1 MERFNGISVFV
12 EVADAGGFSAAAA
25 RLNLSRSAVGKTVSR
40 LERRLGV
47 RLFHRTTR
55 TQSLTEEG
63 QLFYESCQ
71 KAFGE
76 IRTAEDLLESGRR
89 EIRGRL
95 RISMPVLFGR
105 QCVAP
110 LLRDLLRSHPR
121 LEFDLSFND
130 RVIDLLDEGFDLA
143 IRNSPLGNG
152 SGLMMRT
159 VAEQRMTVCASPA
172 YLEAHGMP
180 RTVAELAAHEGI
192 VYARGGEPLSWSF
205 PSDGKAAEIVLPQT
219 RLRLD
224 DLAAIADAAAAGHGL
239 AWLPCWLVRERVQK
253 GELVRVLTDRPG
265 LIFKAHA
272 VWPRTQHMLPK
283 LRVVIDKL
291 AAGLPRIM
299 E

>member
-25 RLNLSRSAVGKTVSR
+25 RLNLTRSAVGKTVSR
-40 LERRLGV
+40 LEQRLGV

-71 KAFGE
+71 KALGE
-76 IRTAEDLLESGRR
+76 IRTAESLLESGRR

-110 LLRDLLRSHPR
+110 LLRDLLRVHPH

-143 IRNSPLGNG
+143 IRNGPLGNDA
-152 SGLMMRT
+152 GLMMRT

-172 YLEAHGMP
+172 YLEARGMP
-180 RTVAELAAHEGI
+180 QRVAELAAHEGV
-192 VYARGGEPLSWSF
+192 VYCRGGEPRSWTF
-205 PSDGKAAEIVLPQT
+205 PADGKAAETVLPQA

-224 DLAAIADAAAAGHGL
+224 DLAAIADAAAAGFGL
-239 AWLPCWLVRERVQK
+239 AWLPCWLVRERVEK

-272 VWPRTQHMLPK
+272 VWPRTQHVLPK

>member
-1 MERFNGISVFV
+1 MERFTGISVFV

-25 RLNLSRSAVGKTVSR
+25 RLNLTRSAVGKTVSR
-40 LERRLGV
+40 LEQRLGV
-47 RLFHRTTR
+47 RLFNRTTR
-55 TQSLTEEG
+55 TQNLTEEG

-71 KAFGE
+71 KALGE
-76 IRTAEDLLESGRR
+76 IKTAESLLESGRR

-110 LLRDLLRSHPR
+110 LLRDLLQAHPH
-121 LEFDLSFND
+121 LEFDLSLND

-143 IRNSPLGNG
+143 VRNAPLGNG
-152 SGLMMRT
+152 AGLMMRT

-172 YLEAHGMP
+172 YLEARGMP
-180 RTVAELAAHEGI
+180 KKVAELAAHEGV
-192 VYARGGEPLSWSF
+192 VYCRGGEPRSWTF
-205 PSDGKAAEIVLPQT
+205 PAEGKAAEAVLPQA

-224 DLAAIADAAAAGHGL
+224 DLAAIADAAAAGFGL

-272 VWPRTQHMLPK
+272 VWPQTQHVLPK

-291 AAGLPRIM
+291 ANALPRIM

>member
-1 MERFNGISVFV
+1 VERFNGISVFV

-71 KAFGE
+71 KALGE
-76 IRTAEDLLESGRR
+76 IRTAEDLLESGKR

-110 LLRDLLRSHPR
+110 LLRDLLRAHPR
-121 LEFDLSFND
+121 LELDLSFND
-130 RVIDLLDEGFDLA
+130 RVVDLLDEGFDLA

-172 YLEAHGMP
+172 YLETHGTP
-180 RTVAELAAHEGI
+180 RTVAELAAHECI
-192 VYARGGEPLSWSF
+192 VYAR
-205 PSDGKAAEIVLPQT
+205 
-219 RLRLD
+219 
-224 DLAAIADAAAAGHGL
+224 
-239 AWLPCWLVRERVQK
+239 
-253 GELVRVLTDRPG
+253 
-265 LIFKAHA
+265 
-272 VWPRTQHMLPK
+272 
-283 LRVVIDKL
+283 
-291 AAGLPRIM
+291 
-299 E
+299 

>member
-12 EVADAGGFSAAAA
+12 EVADAGGFSAAAE
-25 RLNLSRSAVGKTVSR
+25 RLNLSRSAVGKTIAR
-40 LERRLGV
+40 LEQRLGV

-55 TQSLTEEG
+55 AQSLTEEG

-71 KAFGE
+71 KALGE
-76 IRTAEDLLESGRR
+76 IKTAEDLLESGRR

-110 LLRDLLRSHPR
+110 LLRDLLRAHPR
-121 LEFDLSFND
+121 LELDLSFND

-143 IRNSPLGNG
+143 IRNGSVGND
-152 SGLMMRT
+152 SNLMTRT

-172 YLEAHGMP
+172 YLDANGTPQTVGDLSAHDG
-180 RTVAELAAHEGI
+180 V
-192 VYARGGEPLSWSF
+192 VYARGSEPRPWSF
-205 PSDGKAAEIVLPQT
+205 PAEGRASETVLPRT

-224 DLAAIADAAAAGHGL
+224 DLAAIADAAAEGLGL
-239 AWLPCWLVRERVQK
+239 AWLPCWLVRERVQR
-253 GELVRVLTDRPG
+253 GELVRVLSDRPG
-265 LIFKAHA
+265 IIFKAHA

>member
-71 KAFGE
+71 KALGE

-110 LLRDLLRSHPR
+110 LLRDLLRSHPVW
-121 LEFDLSFND
+121 SS
-130 RVIDLLDEGFDLA
+130 I
-143 IRNSPLGNG
+143 SPSMTG
-152 SGLMMRT
+152 SSIFSTR
-159 VAEQRMTVCASPA
+159 AS
-172 YLEAHGMP
+172 
-180 RTVAELAAHEGI
+180 I
-192 VYARGGEPLSWSF
+192 W
-205 PSDGKAAEIVLPQT
+205 PSATAPSVTAQ
-219 RLRLD
+219 
-224 DLAAIADAAAAGHGL
+224 A
-239 AWLPCWLVRERVQK
+239 
-253 GELVRVLTDRPG
+253 
-265 LIFKAHA
+265 
-272 VWPRTQHMLPK
+272 
-283 LRVVIDKL
+283 
-291 AAGLPRIM
+291 
-299 E
+299 